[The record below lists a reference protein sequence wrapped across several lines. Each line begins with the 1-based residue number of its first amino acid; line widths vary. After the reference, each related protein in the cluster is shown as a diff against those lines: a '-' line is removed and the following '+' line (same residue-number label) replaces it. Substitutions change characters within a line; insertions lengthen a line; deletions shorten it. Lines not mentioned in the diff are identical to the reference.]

1 MDMFLLMFFIIL
13 CAITITYFVEVRMY
27 IYLVLGSLIRDIKDF
42 INTTLGRK

>member
-1 MDMFLLMFFIIL
+1 MFLLMFFIIL